1 MHVINYLLSQKE
13 YDYGRI
19 EEIERV
25 MQDPGSEMT
34 QIAKYSKSKGFQN
47 NLCILMVNIF
57 LQKLQKNNDGK
68 THKQILQEHKNNF
81 VIYYKKLS
89 VNNLDL

>member
-1 MHVINYLLSQKE
+1 
-13 YDYGRI
+13 
-19 EEIERV
+19 
-25 MQDPGSEMT
+25 
-34 QIAKYSKSKGFQN
+34 
-47 NLCILMVNIF
+47 MVNIF